1 MGAQPMA
8 GTSLGRLRA
17 AGWSPVAE
25 SWTFPGGRRAR
36 GGTWHRAAELALGE
50 QEGDAPGRFAR

>member
-1 MGAQPMA
+1 MGAHPTA
-8 GTSLGRLRA
+8 GKSLGRLRA

-25 SWTFPGGRRAR
+25 SWPSPGGRRAR

-50 QEGDAPGRFAR
+50 QEG